1 MMPHFIFMLI
11 MSIAGQPERI
21 GALCDTYK
29 QCSDIGADVQLRYV
43 AMFNRAPSDV
53 SYRIVEV
60 LQ

>member
-1 MMPHFIFMLI
+1 MPHFIFMLI

-21 GALCDTYK
+21 AALCDTYQ
-29 QCSDIGADVQLRYV
+29 QCSDVGRDVQLRYV

-60 LQ
+60 IQ